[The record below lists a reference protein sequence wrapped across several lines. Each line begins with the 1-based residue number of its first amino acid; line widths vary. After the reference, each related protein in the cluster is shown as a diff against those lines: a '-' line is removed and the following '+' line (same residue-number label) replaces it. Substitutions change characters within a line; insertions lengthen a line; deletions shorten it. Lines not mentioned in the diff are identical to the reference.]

1 MISSTLSLSIM
12 VSLSRI
18 ISLRSIETT
27 SPVSSSTNL
36 HAMYSIHAAFLPIYF
51 LSPVLETLISSA
63 RSKISRIS
71 LSLSKTLHEIVV
83 TGNFFLSVDISVHY
97 TINICR
103 KFYPRTFKKEL
114 LWQNIFCS
122 IY

>member
-27 SPVSSSTNL
+27 SPVSSSTKSSCHVFNTR
-36 HAMYSIHAAFLPIYF
+36 AANFLPIYF
-51 LSPVLETLISSA
+51 FKSCLETLISSA

-71 LSLSKTLHEIVV
+71 LSLSKPIARNKV

-97 TINICR
+97 AIDICR
-103 KFYPRTFKKEL
+103 KFYPRSFKG
-114 LWQNIFCS
+114 NYSGRI
-122 IY
+122 

>member
-1 MISSTLSLSIM
+1 MISSLSLSII

-36 HAMYSIHAAFLPIYF
+36 HAMYFTRAANFLPIYF
-51 LSPVLETLISSA
+51 LSPVLDTLISSA

-71 LSLSKTLHEIVV
+71 LSLSNPIAR
-83 TGNFFLSVDISVHY
+83 IM
-97 TINICR
+97 
-103 KFYPRTFKKEL
+103 
-114 LWQNIFCS
+114 
-122 IY
+122 